1 MKHSHWIW
9 ALAMLPAAWAG
20 AAPKM
25 AAIPGGEFEMGDH
38 HGFVDPK
45 HGGDETPIHTVRLD
59 AFQIGVYTVTT
70 SEYCEFLNSALAQP
84 MIEVRG
90 GGVYLVGG
98 KDLLCETR
106 EMSPHSRIGWSGGKF
121 GVLDRKENHPIVC
134 IRWAG
139 AAVYCNWLSA
149 QQRRPLCYDT
159 KTWECDFNKSGF
171 RLPTEAEWEYAGRGG
186 MRDPYR
192 NFPWGDEPDATKANW
207 PESKNPFRAG
217 PLPWTT
223 PVGFFD
229 GQLHRKADFGWPGT
243 QETYQ
248 TSNGANGYGLHD
260 MSGNVWQFI
269 NDWYGRDY
277 YAYSPAE
284 NPPGPASGSLVQDGK
299 PYRGMRG
306 GNWYNGENGHGRVS
320 NRNPSYYRGPQD
332 PDHPYY
338 HLGFRIVLPANAES
352 RPVIKPT
359 PVQHIPGRE
368 GGKGGGAPGAKGKGK
383 GKSGEGGG
391 GGERRGGEDRPQAT
405 NPGQPARGGSL
416 VLRSPEVSDGGT
428 LPKEFTGDGESATL
442 PLEWSGAPAGT
453 KSYALVMHHIA
464 PEGEAKWYWTL
475 YNIPAAVTGLPKNV
489 RGIGTLGNNSVNGQT
504 EYAPPHSKG
513 PGAKIYV
520 YTLYALSAP
529 PQISVPPAR
538 VDRDTLLN
546 AIKDRTLASAALHV
560 TYSRDGLAS
569 NQGEGPPRDA
579 GDRPM
584 REPDRQTERRD
595 EGGQGRGGGGGGGR
609 EAMPENKTPTSPN
622 PGQTVGLFM
631 NTPKAFDGYTLFAPK
646 HNTVIYLMDNKGR
659 AVHSWKSEYEPGQ
672 SVYLQPNG
680 NLLHCC
686 FTKNKGFTSGG
697 EGGRVEE
704 FDWDGNLV
712 WEFDYSS
719 DTYLS
724 HHDIAP
730 MPNGNILLLVVEK
743 KSYDECLAAGFDPG
757 MLRDRQL
764 FPDSVIEVQP
774 TRPKGGKIVWQW
786 KVWDHLIQN
795 NDRSKPNYGDPSDHP
810 ERIDVDCNGRAVP
823 AFWNHMNSIDY
834 NPKLD
839 QIMLSVRGCNEI
851 WVLDHSTTTKEAA
864 GSSGGRHGK
873 GGDLIYRWG
882 NPAAYGRGTAQDK
895 QLVQQHDGQWIP
907 DGYPGAGNITIFN
920 NGYDRG
926 WSSVEEIVPP
936 VDANGR
942 YVIRSGKPF
951 GPEKPVW
958 HYEAK
963 NREDFFS
970 SEISGAHRLPNGN
983 TLICAGVVGH
993 LFDVTREGET
1003 VWQYVNPMVRG
1014 GILAQGEV
1022 PGKDVRGHL
1031 WNAVFK
1037 VHRYARDYPGLAG
1050 RNLTRGDVI
1059 ELPASMKG
1067 KTGLNASDAPPEDRE
1082 RFEQKDG
1089 RGKGKARDD
1098 RGPGGGKGDS
1108 GDERQPPPQARQDD
1122 SPRGNEPPPPPDGG
1136 GQGRGGGQGFGRS
1149 LLSTA
1154 LDADGDGTL
1163 NAGEVVNVAKS
1174 LRSLDKDGDGK
1185 LAASEI
1191 DDAPAN
1197 QPGKD
1202 GRPRRPGGPLMRA
1215 LDTDGDGALSGAE
1228 MANAAAAL
1236 KAADKDGDGRVTR
1249 DEVDG
1254 GGGGRGGD
1262 PGRGKAPERN

>member
-1 MKHSHWIW
+1 MRPGYWIW
-9 ALAMLPAAWAG
+9 AVAMLQGVAVG
-20 AAPKM
+20 AVPKM

-70 SEYCEFLNSALAQP
+70 SEYCEFLNSALAQKQ
-84 MIEVRG
+84 IEVRD

-106 EMSPHSRIGWSGGKF
+106 AMSPYSRIGWSGGKF
-121 GVLDRKENHPIVC
+121 AVLDRKENHPIVC
-134 IRWAG
+134 IRWPG

-159 KTWECDFNKSGF
+159 RTWDCDFNKSGF

-186 MRDPYR
+186 MHDPYR
-192 NFPWGDEPDATKANW
+192 NFPWGDEPDATRANW

-229 GQLHRKADFGWPGT
+229 GRLHRKADFGWPGT

-248 TSNGANGYGLHD
+248 TSDGANGYGLHD

-277 YAYSPAE
+277 YAYSPAD

-338 HLGFRIVLPANAES
+338 HLGFRVVLPANAEG

-359 PVQHIPGRE
+359 PVQRIPGHE
-368 GGKGGGAPGAKGKGK
+368 GGKGGDPGGKGKAKGK
-383 GKSGEGGG
+383 G
-391 GGERRGGEDRPQAT
+391 GGERRGGEDRLQAT
-405 NPGQPARGGSL
+405 NPEHPARGGSL
-416 VLRSPEVSDGGT
+416 VLSSPEVSDGGT

-442 PLEWSGAPAGT
+442 PLEWSGAPPGT
-453 KSYALVMHHIA
+453 KSYALIMDHIA

-475 YNIPAAVTGLPKNV
+475 YDIPATVAALPKNV
-489 RGIGTLGNNSVNGQT
+489 SGVGTLGNNSINGRR

-529 PQISVPPAR
+529 PRISLPPAQ
-538 VDRDTLLN
+538 VDRETLLN
-546 AIKDRTLASAALHV
+546 AIKDRTLASATLHV
-560 TYSRDGLAS
+560 TYTREGLAS
-569 NQGEGPPRDA
+569 GQGEGGRGDA
-579 GDRPM
+579 GDRQPG
-584 REPDRQTERRD
+584 RGDQGGPRD
-595 EGGQGRGGGGGGGR
+595 GGQGRVGGGGGR
-609 EAMPENKTPTSPN
+609 EAMPENKTPTSDN
-622 PGQTVGLFM
+622 PGQTVGLLL
-631 NTPKAFDGYTLFAPK
+631 NTPRAFDGFTLFAPK
-646 HNTVIYLMDNKGR
+646 HNTVIYLLDNQGR
-659 AVHSWKSEYEPGQ
+659 AVHSWKSQYEPGQ
-672 SVYLQPNG
+672 SVYLQTNG
-680 NLLHCC
+680 NLFHCC

-704 FDWDGNLV
+704 FDWDGNLL

-851 WVLDHSTTTKEAA
+851 WVIDHSTTPKEAEGRA
-864 GSSGGRHGK
+864 GGKHGK

-895 QLVQQHDGQWIP
+895 QLVQQHDAQWIP

-926 WSSVEEIVPP
+926 WSSIEEIVPP
-936 VDANGR
+936 IDSNGR

-958 HYEAK
+958 RYEAK
-963 NREDFFS
+963 NRQDFFS

-993 LFDVTREGET
+993 LFEVTPAGEA

-1037 VHRYARDYPGLAG
+1037 VHRYAPDYPGLAG

-1067 KTGLNASDAPPEDRE
+1067 KTGLDAADAPPEDRE
-1082 RFEQKDG
+1082 RFQEKDG
-1089 RGKGKARDD
+1089 RGKGKGRDD
-1098 RGPGGGKGDS
+1098 RGPGGGKS
-1108 GDERQPPPQARQDD
+1108 GQSNEDRPPPTQVPNEGSRPGGGN
-1122 SPRGNEPPPPPDGG
+1122 SPPRDGG
-1136 GQGRGGGQGFGRS
+1136 GQPQARGSGQGFGRS
-1149 LLSTA
+1149 LLSA
-1154 LDADGDGTL
+1154 AADADGDGALSTAEVA
-1163 NAGEVVNVAKS
+1163 NAPSALKT
-1174 LRSLDKDGDGK
+1174 LDKDHDGK
-1185 LAASEI
+1185 LSANEI
-1191 DDAPAN
+1191 DDAPTN
-1197 QPGKD
+1197 RPGKD

-1215 LDTDGDGALSGAE
+1215 LDADGDGTLNASE
-1228 MANAAAAL
+1228 MDNAAAVL
-1236 KAADKDGDGRVTR
+1236 KAADKNGDGRLTR
-1249 DEVDG
+1249 EEVDG
-1254 GGGGRGGD
+1254 GGGGRGGEQ
-1262 PGRGKAPERN
+1262 GRGKGPERN